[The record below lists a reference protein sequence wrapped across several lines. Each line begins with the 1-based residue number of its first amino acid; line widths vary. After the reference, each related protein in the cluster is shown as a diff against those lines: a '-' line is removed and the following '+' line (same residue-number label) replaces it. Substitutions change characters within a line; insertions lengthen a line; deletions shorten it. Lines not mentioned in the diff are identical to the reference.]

1 MVNQLSV
8 NKTDSIMIDSV
19 HVKKSDR
26 KANRFNCG
34 RMSSILMYKSDG
46 GETMLLLNK
55 TLLRLARGLWQ
66 WILAIAAVSFLT
78 LVGTTALAEIVS
90 QFLGS
95 LFEPQVV
102 LSTVKSAVGAAFLA
116 SVFTFLAQL
125 VKGLIEYKTAAKA
138 RSTMRKTIF
147 SKVMELDAG
156 GIEKIGPTSAITA
169 AVDAVEQMQAY
180 FSSYLPSLIFS
191 VIAPIYL
198 FFHLKNISLIVAVLL
213 LFVSLIL
220 FPLHNV
226 FRGKIEALRKTYWRS
241 LDDMTGYYMDGLRG
255 LTTLKLFDR
264 DREHSRVLG
273 EKADVLNKNI
283 NAFMK
288 INFTSFLVTE
298 LLIYAAIT
306 VSLVI
311 CITGMRNGD
320 ITIAQAL
327 TVLMLSY
334 SYFSAIRQL
343 MSASHSALTAISAA
357 GKVEEILQTDTSR
370 PYNPELP
377 ADPEHFDGIRME
389 HVSYGYEGRSRALQ
403 DVSLTIPRGSSVAL
417 VGLSGCG
424 KSTAASLLMRFC
436 DPDQG
441 TIFIE
446 GKEYRSVTPQQLRT
460 NIAMVP
466 QQVNL
471 FSGTIRENL
480 LLADPNANDEK
491 LKEALSEAGLGS
503 FLKTLPKGLDSDVGN
518 AGAALSGGQRQKMG
532 IARALLSE
540 AQYMIFDEATSSVD
554 PQSEREIWETI
565 GRLSKTRTLIIIS
578 HRMSTIQNANC
589 IYVLEKGVVAQ
600 RGSHAELMQQG
611 GLYRELV
618 TRQQAMEVAE

>member
-1 MVNQLSV
+1 
-8 NKTDSIMIDSV
+8 
-19 HVKKSDR
+19 
-26 KANRFNCG
+26 
-34 RMSSILMYKSDG
+34 MYKSDG

-125 VKGLIEYKTAAKA
+125 VKGLIEYKTAEKA

-446 GKEYRSVTPQQLRT
+446 GKEYRSVTPQQFRT

-518 AGAALSGGQRQKMG
+518 AGAELSGGQRQKMG

>member
-1 MVNQLSV
+1 
-8 NKTDSIMIDSV
+8 
-19 HVKKSDR
+19 
-26 KANRFNCG
+26 
-34 RMSSILMYKSDG
+34 MYKSDG

-446 GKEYRSVTPQQLRT
+446 GKEYRSVTPQQ
-460 NIAMVP
+460 
-466 QQVNL
+466 VNL

-518 AGAALSGGQRQKMG
+518 AGAVFSGGQRQKMG

>member
-1 MVNQLSV
+1 
-8 NKTDSIMIDSV
+8 
-19 HVKKSDR
+19 
-26 KANRFNCG
+26 
-34 RMSSILMYKSDG
+34 MYKSDG
-46 GETMLLLNK
+46 GENMLLLNK

-156 GIEKIGPTSAITA
+156 SIEKIGPTSAITA

>member
-1 MVNQLSV
+1 MS
-8 NKTDSIMIDSV
+8 
-19 HVKKSDR
+19 KKSDR

-198 FFHLKNISLIVAVLL
+198 FFHLKNISHIVAVLL

>member
-1 MVNQLSV
+1 
-8 NKTDSIMIDSV
+8 
-19 HVKKSDR
+19 
-26 KANRFNCG
+26 
-34 RMSSILMYKSDG
+34 MYKSDG

-491 LKEALSEAGLGS
+491 LKKEALSEAGLGS

>member
-1 MVNQLSV
+1 
-8 NKTDSIMIDSV
+8 
-19 HVKKSDR
+19 
-26 KANRFNCG
+26 
-34 RMSSILMYKSDG
+34 
-46 GETMLLLNK
+46 MLLLNK

-298 LLIYAAIT
+298 LLIYAAIK

-311 CITGMRNGD
+311 CISGMRNCD

-327 TVLMLSY
+327 IVLMRSY

>member
-1 MVNQLSV
+1 
-8 NKTDSIMIDSV
+8 
-19 HVKKSDR
+19 
-26 KANRFNCG
+26 
-34 RMSSILMYKSDG
+34 MYKSDG

-180 FSSYLPSLIFS
+180 FSSYLPSLIYS

>member
-1 MVNQLSV
+1 
-8 NKTDSIMIDSV
+8 
-19 HVKKSDR
+19 
-26 KANRFNCG
+26 
-34 RMSSILMYKSDG
+34 MYKSDG

-138 RSTMRKTIF
+138 RSIMRKTIF

-311 CITGMRNGD
+311 CITGMRDGD

-446 GKEYRSVTPQQLRT
+446 GKEYRSVTPQQFRT

>member
-1 MVNQLSV
+1 
-8 NKTDSIMIDSV
+8 
-19 HVKKSDR
+19 
-26 KANRFNCG
+26 
-34 RMSSILMYKSDG
+34 MYKSDG

-198 FFHLKNISLIVAVLL
+198 FFHLKNISLIVSVLL

-503 FLKTLPKGLDSDVGN
+503 FLKTIPKGLDSDVGN

>member
-1 MVNQLSV
+1 
-8 NKTDSIMIDSV
+8 
-19 HVKKSDR
+19 
-26 KANRFNCG
+26 
-34 RMSSILMYKSDG
+34 MYKSDG

-138 RSTMRKTIF
+138 RSIMRKTIF

-480 LLADPNANDEK
+480 MLADPNANDEK

>member
-1 MVNQLSV
+1 MS
-8 NKTDSIMIDSV
+8 
-19 HVKKSDR
+19 KKSDR

-283 NAFMK
+283 NVFMK

>member
-1 MVNQLSV
+1 
-8 NKTDSIMIDSV
+8 
-19 HVKKSDR
+19 
-26 KANRFNCG
+26 
-34 RMSSILMYKSDG
+34 MYKSDG

-102 LSTVKSAVGAAFLA
+102 LSTVKSAVGATFLA

-138 RSTMRKTIF
+138 RSIMRKTIF

-518 AGAALSGGQRQKMG
+518 AGAALSGGQCQKMG

>member
-1 MVNQLSV
+1 
-8 NKTDSIMIDSV
+8 MIDSV

-78 LVGTTALAEIVS
+78 LVVTTALAEIVS

>member
-1 MVNQLSV
+1 
-8 NKTDSIMIDSV
+8 
-19 HVKKSDR
+19 
-26 KANRFNCG
+26 
-34 RMSSILMYKSDG
+34 
-46 GETMLLLNK
+46 MLLLNK

-357 GKVEEILQTDTSR
+357 GKVEEILQNDTSR

-446 GKEYRSVTPQQLRT
+446 GKEYRSVTPQQFRT

>member
-1 MVNQLSV
+1 
-8 NKTDSIMIDSV
+8 
-19 HVKKSDR
+19 
-26 KANRFNCG
+26 
-34 RMSSILMYKSDG
+34 MYKSDG

-102 LSTVKSAVGAAFLA
+102 LSTVKSAVGAAFIA

-147 SKVMELDAG
+147 SKVMEFDAG

-518 AGAALSGGQRQKMG
+518 AGVALSGGQRQKMG

>member
-1 MVNQLSV
+1 
-8 NKTDSIMIDSV
+8 
-19 HVKKSDR
+19 
-26 KANRFNCG
+26 
-34 RMSSILMYKSDG
+34 
-46 GETMLLLNK
+46 MLLLNK

-503 FLKTLPKGLDSDVGN
+503 FLKTLPKGPDSDVGN

>member
-1 MVNQLSV
+1 
-8 NKTDSIMIDSV
+8 MIDSV

-198 FFHLKNISLIVAVLL
+198 FFHLKNISFIVAVLL

-370 PYNPELP
+370 PYNPELS

-540 AQYMIFDEATSSVD
+540 AQYMIFDESTSSVD

-565 GRLSKTRTLIIIS
+565 GRLSKTRTLIVIS

>member
-1 MVNQLSV
+1 MS
-8 NKTDSIMIDSV
+8 
-19 HVKKSDR
+19 KKSDR

-138 RSTMRKTIF
+138 RSIMRKTIF

-198 FFHLKNISLIVAVLL
+198 FFHLKNISLIVAMLL

-480 LLADPNANDEK
+480 LLAYPNANDEK

>member
-1 MVNQLSV
+1 
-8 NKTDSIMIDSV
+8 
-19 HVKKSDR
+19 
-26 KANRFNCG
+26 
-34 RMSSILMYKSDG
+34 
-46 GETMLLLNK
+46 MLLLNK

-503 FLKTLPKGLDSDVGN
+503 FLKTIPKGLDSDVGN

>member
-1 MVNQLSV
+1 
-8 NKTDSIMIDSV
+8 
-19 HVKKSDR
+19 
-26 KANRFNCG
+26 
-34 RMSSILMYKSDG
+34 
-46 GETMLLLNK
+46 MLLLNK

-125 VKGLIEYKTAAKA
+125 VKGLIEYKTAAKV

-518 AGAALSGGQRQKMG
+518 AGVALSGGQRQKMG

-565 GRLSKTRTLIIIS
+565 GRLSKMRTLIIIS

>member
-1 MVNQLSV
+1 
-8 NKTDSIMIDSV
+8 
-19 HVKKSDR
+19 
-26 KANRFNCG
+26 
-34 RMSSILMYKSDG
+34 MYKSDG

-241 LDDMTGYYMDGLRG
+241 LDDMTGYYMDGIRG

>member
-1 MVNQLSV
+1 
-8 NKTDSIMIDSV
+8 
-19 HVKKSDR
+19 
-26 KANRFNCG
+26 
-34 RMSSILMYKSDG
+34 MYKSDG

-446 GKEYRSVTPQQLRT
+446 GKEYRSVTPQQ
-460 NIAMVP
+460 
-466 QQVNL
+466 VNL

>member
-1 MVNQLSV
+1 
-8 NKTDSIMIDSV
+8 MIDSV

-34 RMSSILMYKSDG
+34 RMSNILMYKSDG

-198 FFHLKNISLIVAVLL
+198 FFHLKNISFIVAVLL

-491 LKEALSEAGLGS
+491 LKEALSEVGLGS

-540 AQYMIFDEATSSVD
+540 ALYMIFDEATSSVD

>member
-1 MVNQLSV
+1 M
-8 NKTDSIMIDSV
+8 DSCDCRS
-19 HVKKSDR
+19 
-26 KANRFNCG
+26 
-34 RMSSILMYKSDG
+34 
-46 GETMLLLNK
+46 
-55 TLLRLARGLWQ
+55 Q
-66 WILAIAAVSFLT
+66 FLT

-138 RSTMRKTIF
+138 RSIMRKTIF

>member
-1 MVNQLSV
+1 
-8 NKTDSIMIDSV
+8 
-19 HVKKSDR
+19 
-26 KANRFNCG
+26 
-34 RMSSILMYKSDG
+34 MYKSDG

-441 TIFIE
+441 MIFIE

>member
-1 MVNQLSV
+1 
-8 NKTDSIMIDSV
+8 
-19 HVKKSDR
+19 
-26 KANRFNCG
+26 
-34 RMSSILMYKSDG
+34 MYKSDG

-102 LSTVKSAVGAAFLA
+102 LSTVKSAIGAAFLA

-446 GKEYRSVTPQQLRT
+446 GKEYRSVTPQQFRT

>member
-1 MVNQLSV
+1 
-8 NKTDSIMIDSV
+8 
-19 HVKKSDR
+19 
-26 KANRFNCG
+26 
-34 RMSSILMYKSDG
+34 MYKSDG

-102 LSTVKSAVGAAFLA
+102 LSTVKSAVGATFLA

-138 RSTMRKTIF
+138 RSIMRKTIF

>member
-1 MVNQLSV
+1 
-8 NKTDSIMIDSV
+8 
-19 HVKKSDR
+19 
-26 KANRFNCG
+26 
-34 RMSSILMYKSDG
+34 MYKSDG

-503 FLKTLPKGLDSDVGN
+503 FLKMLPKGLDSDVGN

>member
-1 MVNQLSV
+1 
-8 NKTDSIMIDSV
+8 
-19 HVKKSDR
+19 
-26 KANRFNCG
+26 
-34 RMSSILMYKSDG
+34 
-46 GETMLLLNK
+46 MLLLNK

-156 GIEKIGPTSAITA
+156 GIEKIGPTSAITV

>member
-1 MVNQLSV
+1 
-8 NKTDSIMIDSV
+8 MIDSV

-198 FFHLKNISLIVAVLL
+198 FFHLKNISFIVAVLL

-370 PYNPELP
+370 PYNPELS

-446 GKEYRSVTPQQLRT
+446 GKEYRSVTPQQFRT

>member
-1 MVNQLSV
+1 
-8 NKTDSIMIDSV
+8 
-19 HVKKSDR
+19 
-26 KANRFNCG
+26 
-34 RMSSILMYKSDG
+34 MYKSDG

-156 GIEKIGPTSAITA
+156 GIEKIGPTSAITV

-377 ADPEHFDGIRME
+377 ADPEYFDGIRME

-446 GKEYRSVTPQQLRT
+446 GKEYRSVTPQQFRT

>member
-1 MVNQLSV
+1 MS
-8 NKTDSIMIDSV
+8 
-19 HVKKSDR
+19 KKSDR

-78 LVGTTALAEIVS
+78 LVGTTVLAEIVS

-503 FLKTLPKGLDSDVGN
+503 FLKTLPKGLNSDVGN

-554 PQSEREIWETI
+554 PQSEREIWEAI

>member
-1 MVNQLSV
+1 
-8 NKTDSIMIDSV
+8 
-19 HVKKSDR
+19 
-26 KANRFNCG
+26 
-34 RMSSILMYKSDG
+34 
-46 GETMLLLNK
+46 MLLLNK

-446 GKEYRSVTPQQLRT
+446 EKEYRSVTPQQLRT

-565 GRLSKTRTLIIIS
+565 GRLSKTRTLIVIS

>member
-1 MVNQLSV
+1 
-8 NKTDSIMIDSV
+8 
-19 HVKKSDR
+19 
-26 KANRFNCG
+26 
-34 RMSSILMYKSDG
+34 MYKSDG

-138 RSTMRKTIF
+138 RSIMRKTIF

-180 FSSYLPSLIFS
+180 FS

-446 GKEYRSVTPQQLRT
+446 GKEYRSVTPQQFRT

>member
-1 MVNQLSV
+1 
-8 NKTDSIMIDSV
+8 
-19 HVKKSDR
+19 
-26 KANRFNCG
+26 
-34 RMSSILMYKSDG
+34 MYKSDG

-298 LLIYAAIT
+298 FLIYAAIT

>member
-1 MVNQLSV
+1 
-8 NKTDSIMIDSV
+8 MIDSV

-78 LVGTTALAEIVS
+78 LVGITALAEIVS

-503 FLKTLPKGLDSDVGN
+503 FLKTIPKGLDSDVGN

>member
-1 MVNQLSV
+1 
-8 NKTDSIMIDSV
+8 
-19 HVKKSDR
+19 
-26 KANRFNCG
+26 
-34 RMSSILMYKSDG
+34 MYKSDG

-102 LSTVKSAVGAAFLA
+102 LSTVKSAVGAAFLT